1 MGPGLYGS
9 GPVVGLKDLNL
20 VCGDKDTG
28 EVTQFRS
35 DRMISFN
42 KGSMVELAV
51 QLQNKDYYT
60 KRQKKIL
67 GMRQSSEAY

>member
-35 DRMISFN
+35 DRMSSSR
-42 KGSMVELAV
+42 GETDASLPGV
-51 QLQNKDYYT
+51 
-60 KRQKKIL
+60 
-67 GMRQSSEAY
+67 GMTLSAIFCKH

>member
-35 DRMISFN
+35 DRM
-42 KGSMVELAV
+42 
-51 QLQNKDYYT
+51 
-60 KRQKKIL
+60 
-67 GMRQSSEAY
+67 SSSRGETC